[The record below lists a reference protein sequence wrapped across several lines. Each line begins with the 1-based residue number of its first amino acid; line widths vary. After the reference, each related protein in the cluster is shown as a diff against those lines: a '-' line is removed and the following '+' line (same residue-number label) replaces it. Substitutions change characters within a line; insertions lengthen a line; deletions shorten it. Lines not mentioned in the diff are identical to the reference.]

1 MAEHRPT
8 SDIRA
13 STPDAVRLAVC
24 PHPFAAERVDL
35 SVEAG
40 LTIAEILEVSQADPV
55 LRRFAVVYVGDHL
68 VPREH
73 WRCVRPKPGCLVAVR
88 VVPQGGDRK
97 VLRTLLTIAVVAAA
111 TAVPQL
117 IFSQAF
123 LATTLGTV
131 VGGLVAG
138 GVAAL
143 GTLAINALV
152 PPPKPKLPDLSGDPR
167 TSGFLSGARNRL
179 DVFGVVP
186 RVLGKH
192 RMTPPFAARPYTEV
206 AGDDQFLRVLLCWG
220 YGPLTLP
227 ADLKIGETAIEE
239 FDEVEVEHVQG
250 FGSNP
255 RGFGPADVDTAADRI
270 AVPSH
275 GFLEGQIVEV
285 TSDSTPPGGLAPS
298 PQHFAPAD
306 VDAVADRIAIA
317 DHGLADGQPIELA
330 SDGTLPGGLRPEAR
344 YFVVGSAQ
352 NDFQLT
358 SAPGGAP
365 VDLMDGGGGSH
376 GIVAGHF
383 VLNATANDFRL
394 AATETGAALDL
405 TGGGAGA
412 HLVRRMVERITLF
425 TEDVFEQGLTVALDE
440 TFQIRTTQPETDE
453 ISFDITFP
461 AGLVRFEDDGDKRDR
476 SVTVEAQYS
485 PAGQNDWSAGAL
497 GKVFAARTVA
507 LAAPPSARVYREA
520 RGESY
525 TVERRRIDRVVM
537 DRYSGALT
545 VLRGQPVETAVI
557 AGSNPRFEP
566 SETVPPPSSRPVG
579 GAAALPADKLGI
591 AQVLRISGE
600 SAVSDALITDERA
613 PDATDPAFGPADFAP
628 SESTPPGRSLEI
640 GGGTL
645 TFAGVRTTA
654 RKAVTIRRSL
664 RFRPPQRGQF
674 DVRLRRTTPEA
685 APGGRVVDQVVW
697 TALRSI
703 TQRNPVNM
711 DGLAMTALRVKRSD
725 QLEGQIEAI
734 NGVVESILPDW
745 DGSDWTPEP
754 TRNPAAVYREVL
766 QGPANARGLADSRI
780 DLAMLQDWHEKNT
793 AQGFTFDQV
802 IDFPATVLDTLA
814 ETAAAGRAMPTLG
827 DGKWG
832 VVIDEP
838 QSVPIQ
844 HFTPRNSWGFF
855 GRKAFPDL
863 PHGFRV
869 RFVNAEKDWRQ
880 DERIVTRDGF
890 TDDTA
895 TRFEGLELPGV
906 TDAELIWRH
915 ARFHLAQAELR
926 PEMFTWFADLEAIVC
941 TRGDL
946 VLLTHDAILVG
957 LATGRI
963 TQVILDGAGD
973 ATQLVLDEAVPM
985 EAGKSYG
992 LSIRKDDGDNALT
1005 AAIETEP
1012 GAQTTVTLTTPV
1024 PAAQAL
1030 AAGQLFGFGE
1040 TGLETLEVIVK
1051 AVEPGADLSFRI
1063 TAVPAAPAVHRADDL
1078 PLAFLPTEV
1087 DALGDRIVKTNHG
1100 LVDGDLVSV
1109 TSDGTLPGGL
1119 LANPQTIASVDQ
1131 SQDKL
1136 LLAGHGLADG
1146 QVVLFANT
1154 GGKLP
1159 AGLRP
1164 GRKYFVVGAT
1174 ADDFRVS
1181 VLRNG
1186 PPVALADPGSGS
1198 HRVEASHVVTN
1209 ATPDDF
1215 QLAPT
1220 PGGAAV
1226 DLVDGGTG
1234 GHTATRLVPPFDS
1247 GTTPPVGIAAP
1258 AVDRVLSDG
1267 SVLERQ
1273 PDGSYT
1279 SRILATLF
1287 PAAGLRADLAALE
1300 CQYRVS
1306 GADVPYARCPAV
1318 PAGVREVSIAPVE
1331 DGETYDFR
1339 LRYVALDGTP
1349 GPWGPTVT
1357 HSVLGKSAPP
1367 ADVTG
1372 FSAQQNGPVV
1382 TFSWHQV
1389 PDLDLQGYE
1398 IRFGPPGIAWED
1410 ADPLTQVTRGTRIT
1424 TASVPPGTF
1433 DFHIRAKDNAKPA
1446 TPEGGNFS
1454 ANSAVVALTVTSALD
1469 VIEQREQHPAWSG
1482 AASGF
1487 LRNPLTGDLNP
1498 DSNALAAADAAQ
1510 AVFDTYVW
1518 DPVAAGS
1525 YESPEIA
1532 LGFIDQVRAWAG
1544 VRSVLGPGETGLAAP
1559 TIELDAHDGGGYDGF
1574 EPWTIGELEARFV
1587 KFRVSFDFSVGLV
1600 ILKGFE
1606 PTVDL
1611 LENEVRDTLAVGL
1624 GGQTVVFPERFHNTP
1639 QVIVDAEAVAG
1650 ALRFARKS
1658 NVTESGFDVTVVDS
1672 ANTDVGGTVTYSARG
1687 V

>member
-1 MAEHRPT
+1 MTEHRPT
-8 SDIRA
+8 ADFRDLTA
-13 STPDAVRLAVC
+13 DAVRLVAC
-24 PHPFAAERVDL
+24 PHPFAAARVDL
-35 SVEAG
+35 TVEAG
-40 LTIAEILEVSQADPV
+40 LTIAEILEVAQADPI
-55 LRRFAVVYVGDHL
+55 LRRFAAVYVGDHF

-73 WRCVRPKPGCLVAVR
+73 WRRVRPKPGSLVALR

-111 TAVPQL
+111 IAVPQL
-117 IFSQAF
+117 IFTQSF

-143 GTLAINALV
+143 GTLAVNALV

-179 DVFGVVP
+179 DLFVVVP
-186 RVLGKH
+186 RVLGQH

-227 ADLKIGETAIEE
+227 VDLRIGETAIEE

-250 FGSNP
+250 FGADP
-255 RGFGPADVDTAADRI
+255 RTFGPGDVDPALDRI
-270 AVPSH
+270 AVPAH
-275 GFLEGQIVEV
+275 GLLEGQVVEV
-285 TSDSTPPGGLAPS
+285 ASDTAPPGGLAPS
-298 PQHFAPAD
+298 PRDFEPAD
-306 VDAVADRIAIA
+306 VDAVTDRVSIAG
-317 DHGLADGQPIELA
+317 HGLIDGQPVEFA
-330 SDGTLPGGLRPEAR
+330 SDDTLPGGLRPEAR
-344 YFVVGSAQ
+344 YFVVGSTQ
-352 NDFQLT
+352 HDFQVS

-365 VDLMDGGGGSH
+365 IGLTDGGSGSH
-376 GIVAGHF
+376 RIVVGHF
-383 VLNATANDFRL
+383 VLNATANDFQL
-394 AATETGAALDL
+394 ASSEAGPALDL
-405 TGGGAGA
+405 TDGGAGP
-412 HLVRRMVERITLF
+412 HVVRRLTERITLF

-440 TFQIRTTQPETDE
+440 TFQVQTTQPETDE

-461 AGLVRFEDDGDKRDR
+461 AGLVRFEDDGDKRNR
-476 SVTVEAQYS
+476 SVIVEAEYS
-485 PAGQNDWSAGAL
+485 PAGQNDWSVGAL
-497 GKVFAARTVA
+497 GKVFVSRSVA
-507 LAAPPSARVYREA
+507 LAAPPSERTYQEA

-525 TVERRRIDRVVM
+525 TVESRRIDRVVM
-537 DRYSGALT
+537 DRHSGALT
-545 VLRGQPVETAVI
+545 VLRGRTVETAVT
-557 AGSNPRFEP
+557 AGTNPGFEP
-566 SETVPPPSSRPVG
+566 ENPVPPPSSRILG
-579 GAAALPADKLGI
+579 RALALPAHLLGI

-600 SAVSDALITDERA
+600 TAVTDALITDERV
-613 PDATDPAFGPADFAP
+613 PDAIDPEFGPADFVP
-628 SESTPPGRSLEI
+628 SESTPQGRSLEI

-654 RKAVTIRRSL
+654 RKASTIRRSL

-674 DVRLRRTTPEA
+674 DVRLRRTTTEA
-685 APGGRVVDQVVW
+685 APGGKVVDQVVW

-703 TQRNPVNM
+703 TQRNPARM
-711 DGLAMTALRVKRSD
+711 DGLAMTALRIKRSD

-745 DGSDWTPEP
+745 NGSDWIPEP
-754 TRNPAAVYREVL
+754 TRNPAAIYREIL

-780 DLAMLQDWHEKNT
+780 DLAGLQDWHEKNT
-793 AQGFTFDQV
+793 SQGFTFDQV

-814 ETAAAGRAMPTLG
+814 ETAAAGRAAPTLG

-838 QSVPIQ
+838 RSVPVQ
-844 HFTPRNSWGFF
+844 HFTPRNSWGFS
-855 GRKAFPDL
+855 GRKGFPDM
-863 PHGFRV
+863 PEGVRV

-890 TDDTA
+890 TPATA

-906 TDAELIWRH
+906 TDAELVWRH

-926 PEMFTWFADLEAIVC
+926 PEVFTWFADLEAIVC

-946 VLLTHDAILVG
+946 VLLTHDVILVG
-957 LATGRI
+957 LTAGRI
-963 TQVILDGAGD
+963 KQVIVDGGGN

-1005 AAIETEP
+1005 AAVDTEP
-1012 GAQTTVTLTTPV
+1012 GARTTLTLTTPV
-1024 PAAQAL
+1024 PAAQAP

-1051 AVEPGADLSFRI
+1051 AVEPGNDLSFRI

-1078 PLAFLPTEV
+1078 PLAFLPADV
-1087 DALGDRIVKTNHG
+1087 DALDDRIVKTDHG
-1100 LVDGDLVSV
+1100 FEDGDLVSV
-1109 TSDGTLPGGL
+1109 TTDGTPPGGL
-1119 LANPQTIASVDQ
+1119 PANPRTIASVD
-1131 SQDKL
+1131 DADDRL
-1136 LLAGHGLADG
+1136 TLAGHGLADG
-1146 QVVLFANT
+1146 QVVVFTNT

-1159 AGLRP
+1159 GGLRP

-1174 ADDFRVS
+1174 ADDFQVS
-1181 VLRNG
+1181 PLRNG
-1186 PPVALADPGSGS
+1186 APVALAGPGSGS
-1198 HRVEASHVVTN
+1198 HRVEASHVVAN
-1209 ATPDDF
+1209 ATANDF

-1220 PGGAAV
+1220 PGAAPV
-1226 DLVDGGTG
+1226 DLVGGGTG
-1234 GHTATRLVPPFDS
+1234 NHTATRLIPPFDS
-1247 GTTPPVGIAAP
+1247 GTTPPLGAAVP
-1258 AVDRVLSDG
+1258 AVDQILSDG

-1279 SRILATLF
+1279 SRIVATLW
-1287 PAAGLRADLAALE
+1287 PVAGLRADLATLD
-1300 CQYRVS
+1300 CQFRVS
-1306 GADVPYARCPAV
+1306 GADVTYGHCPAV

-1349 GPWGPTVT
+1349 GPWGPTIT

-1372 FSAQQNGPVV
+1372 FSVQQNGPVV
-1382 TFSWHQV
+1382 TFSWTQV

-1454 ANSAVVALTVTSALD
+1454 ANSAVVTLRVTSALD

-1482 AASGF
+1482 RRAASC
-1487 LRNPLTGDLNP
+1487 
-1498 DSNALAAADAAQ
+1498 A
-1510 AVFDTYVW
+1510 
-1518 DPVAAGS
+1518 
-1525 YESPEIA
+1525 
-1532 LGFIDQVRAWAG
+1532 
-1544 VRSVLGPGETGLAAP
+1544 
-1559 TIELDAHDGGGYDGF
+1559 
-1574 EPWTIGELEARFV
+1574 
-1587 KFRVSFDFSVGLV
+1587 
-1600 ILKGFE
+1600 
-1606 PTVDL
+1606 
-1611 LENEVRDTLAVGL
+1611 
-1624 GGQTVVFPERFHNTP
+1624 TP
-1639 QVIVDAEAVAG
+1639 
-1650 ALRFARKS
+1650 
-1658 NVTESGFDVTVVDS
+1658 
-1672 ANTDVGGTVTYSARG
+1672 
-1687 V
+1687 